1 MNTVLHY
8 IYDPLCGWC
17 YGSSPLVQAARSLS
31 GLGIELHA
39 GGMLA
44 GANRQLVSAELREFI
59 LGHDRRIAALTG
71 QSFSEAY
78 SDGLLRDP
86 TVLLDSEPPTAA
98 ILAAKVL
105 KRDGLDLLAR
115 IQKAHYVEGRRVC
128 EPVTLTELAADI
140 GLDRAAFAEQLNYA
154 RGSVA
159 REHIGQSQRL
169 LAEVGGRGFPTFVF
183 ETANGREVLDI
194 SRWLGKPDEWRAELE
209 QRVRRARH

>member
-17 YGSSPLVQAARSLS
+17 YGSSPLVQAARSVS
-31 GLGIELHA
+31 GLEIELHA

-44 GANRQLVSAELREFI
+44 GANRQMVSAELREFI
-59 LGHDRRIAALTG
+59 LGHDQRIAARTG
-71 QSFSEAY
+71 QPFSEAY

-98 ILAAKVL
+98 ILAAQVL

-128 EPVTLTELAADI
+128 EPATLTDLAVDI
-140 GLDRAAFAEQLNYA
+140 GMDRAAFAEQLVYA
-154 RGSVA
+154 RGTVVQ
-159 REHIGQSQRL
+159 EHIRQSRRL
-169 LAEVGGRGFPTFVF
+169 LGEAGGQGFPTFVF
-183 ETANGREVLDI
+183 ETPGRRELLDN
-194 SRWLGKPDEWRAELE
+194 SSWLGRPEEWRAELE
-209 QRVRRARH
+209 QRVRRASH